1 MNLSLRLA
9 NYISRYAPSR
19 KKVTAYLL
27 KKNCQNPATLLIEN
41 GYDESMM
48 ADMWMRSFIALGKSK
63 REMHTKLL
71 KKEFPKE
78 MILQKLEVFD
88 AEIYDWES
96 HRSNIIHQIQTLQ

>member
-27 KKNCQNPATLLIEN
+27 KKNCQDPGVLLTEN

-48 ADMWMRSFIALGKSK
+48 ADMWMRSFITLGKGK
-63 REMHTKLL
+63 
-71 KKEFPKE
+71 
-78 MILQKLEVFD
+78 
-88 AEIYDWES
+88 
-96 HRSNIIHQIQTLQ
+96 